1 MKTFR
6 IIGMVLMA
14 IVMGVSF
21 VSCNPDDKQEE
32 PTKKLVKFGH
42 GNNETILK
50 YDEQGHLI
58 EYSDVMGLEGLTKTY
73 TYTYVWGENTI
84 DITLDVNGGESQEK
98 CTLDLANGLASGISE
113 NPLTFHSSFKYNS
126 SNRLIETESFM
137 GTRSLEWNDDKLI
150 AKHDSFSIATN
161 NDTYAYDKNYTTK
174 GYNPLIPYVTTTDLL
189 YVAHPEL
196 AGLATEKLYNSET
209 SNKTL
214 GNKEY
219 TFAYKYTYE
228 FNEDGYVTKA
238 IVTGINEENEEYK
251 VNEYTFVW
259 E

>member
-1 MKTFR
+1 
-6 IIGMVLMA
+6 
-14 IVMGVSF
+14 
-21 VSCNPDDKQEE
+21 
-32 PTKKLVKFGH
+32 
-42 GNNETILK
+42 
-50 YDEQGHLI
+50 
-58 EYSDVMGLEGLTKTY
+58 
-73 TYTYVWGENTI
+73 
-84 DITLDVNGGESQEK
+84 
-98 CTLDLANGLASGISE
+98 
-113 NPLTFHSSFKYNS
+113 
-126 SNRLIETESFM
+126 M

-196 AGLATEKLYNSET
+196 VGLATERLYNSET